1 MLPKT
6 EFGKVDAMKDGT
18 EPEIISRL
26 TRAIRGILKLDV
38 PLYAANAGFFLL
50 LSVFPGLVLVLGLLR
65 YTGLQVSSL
74 LELMEQVVPQ
84 ALMDSVRQMVLQ
96 AYESSSGMLVG
107 ISALVGLWSASKGVY
122 GLLTGLGA
130 VYGIPQDRSW
140 LKRRLISVGYTFLF
154 YFALVL
160 TLMFRVF
167 ADALTKLARSGGGGI
182 TQLVILIFR
191 TRALVLPGLLTFVFG
206 ILFASVPG
214 AGNKFG
220 EGLPGALL
228 SGAGWLVFTDLFSL
242 YVQYFASL
250 QSVYGSV
257 YTVALG
263 MLWIYCCMNILFW
276 GAGLNRLLKRK
287 KNM

>member
-1 MLPKT
+1 
-6 EFGKVDAMKDGT
+6 
-18 EPEIISRL
+18 
-26 TRAIRGILKLDV
+26 
-38 PLYAANAGFFLL
+38 
-50 LSVFPGLVLVLGLLR
+50 
-65 YTGLQVSSL
+65 
-74 LELMEQVVPQ
+74 
-84 ALMDSVRQMVLQ
+84 
-96 AYESSSGMLVG
+96 
-107 ISALVGLWSASKGVY
+107 
-122 GLLTGLGA
+122 
-130 VYGIPQDRSW
+130 
-140 LKRRLISVGYTFLF
+140 
-154 YFALVL
+154 
-160 TLMFRVF
+160 MFRVF

-214 AGNKFG
+214 AGNKFR